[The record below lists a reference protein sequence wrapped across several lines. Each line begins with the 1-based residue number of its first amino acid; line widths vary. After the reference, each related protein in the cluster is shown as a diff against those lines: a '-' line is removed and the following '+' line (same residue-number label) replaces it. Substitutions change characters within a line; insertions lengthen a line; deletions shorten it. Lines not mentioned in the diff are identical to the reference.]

1 MLVIQNENYILL
13 VYFIPL
19 VVFIVGIFIVRAK
32 EIGEKINATQKFFII
47 PALGH
52 YLKTSFEVYAVMIL
66 LMPLLAWSMN
76 HVLKE
81 SMIQL
86 RQQGWK
92 VEEKKSFVESRPGK
106 RPYQMLKRDVQ
117 VVLYPLHRQ
126 KQELFCRVE
135 YDSQQDT
142 IREMCSK
149 DENILE
155 SIVAD

>member
-1 MLVIQNENYILL
+1 M
-13 VYFIPL
+13 
-19 VVFIVGIFIVRAK
+19 
-32 EIGEKINATQKFFII
+32 KISLIT
-47 PALGH
+47 L
-52 YLKTSFEVYAVMIL
+52 VMIS
-66 LMPLLAWSMN
+66 LMPLQAWSMN

-117 VVLYPLHRQ
+117 VVLYRLHREQ
-126 KQELFCRVE
+126 QELFCRVE

-142 IREMCSK
+142 ISEMCSK
-149 DENILE
+149 DEKSLE
-155 SIVAD
+155 SIITE

>member
-1 MLVIQNENYILL
+1 M
-13 VYFIPL
+13 
-19 VVFIVGIFIVRAK
+19 
-32 EIGEKINATQKFFII
+32 KISLIT
-47 PALGH
+47 L
-52 YLKTSFEVYAVMIL
+52 VMIT
-66 LMPLLAWSMN
+66 LMHLQAWSMN
-76 HVLKE
+76 QVSKE

-117 VVLYPLHRQ
+117 VVLYRLHRQ

-149 DENILE
+149 DENSLE
-155 SIVAD
+155 SIFAE

>member
-1 MLVIQNENYILL
+1 M
-13 VYFIPL
+13 
-19 VVFIVGIFIVRAK
+19 
-32 EIGEKINATQKFFII
+32 KISLFT
-47 PALGH
+47 LM
-52 YLKTSFEVYAVMIL
+52 MIS

-76 HVLKE
+76 QVLKE

-92 VEEKKSFVESRPGK
+92 VEEKTSFVERRPGK

-117 VVLYPLHRQ
+117 VVLYRLHRQ
-126 KQELFCRVE
+126 EKELFCRVE

-149 DENILE
+149 DEKSLE
-155 SIVAD
+155 SIVAE

>member
-1 MLVIQNENYILL
+1 M
-13 VYFIPL
+13 
-19 VVFIVGIFIVRAK
+19 
-32 EIGEKINATQKFFII
+32 KISLIT
-47 PALGH
+47 LM
-52 YLKTSFEVYAVMIL
+52 MIS

-81 SMIQL
+81 SMIQF
-86 RQQGWK
+86 RQQWWR

-117 VVLYPLHRQ
+117 VVLYRLHRQ
-126 KQELFCRVE
+126 QQELFCRVE

-155 SIVAD
+155 SIFAD

>member
-1 MLVIQNENYILL
+1 M
-13 VYFIPL
+13 
-19 VVFIVGIFIVRAK
+19 
-32 EIGEKINATQKFFII
+32 KISQITMM
-47 PALGH
+47 
-52 YLKTSFEVYAVMIL
+52 MIS

-76 HVLKE
+76 QVSKE
-81 SMIQL
+81 TMIQF

-117 VVLYPLHRQ
+117 VVLYRLHRQ
-126 KQELFCRVE
+126 EQELFCRVE

-155 SIVAD
+155 SIFAD

>member
-1 MLVIQNENYILL
+1 M
-13 VYFIPL
+13 
-19 VVFIVGIFIVRAK
+19 
-32 EIGEKINATQKFFII
+32 KISLIT
-47 PALGH
+47 L
-52 YLKTSFEVYAVMIL
+52 VMIS

-76 HVLKE
+76 QVSKE

-106 RPYQMLKRDVQ
+106 RSYQMLKRDVQ
-117 VVLYPLHRQ
+117 VVLYHLHRQ
-126 KQELFCRVE
+126 QQELFCRVE

-149 DENILE
+149 DENHLE
-155 SIVAD
+155 SIFAD

>member
-1 MLVIQNENYILL
+1 M
-13 VYFIPL
+13 
-19 VVFIVGIFIVRAK
+19 
-32 EIGEKINATQKFFII
+32 KISLIT
-47 PALGH
+47 L
-52 YLKTSFEVYAVMIL
+52 VMIS

-76 HVLKE
+76 QIPKE
-81 SMIQL
+81 SLIQF

-117 VVLYPLHRQ
+117 VVLYRLHRQ
-126 KQELFCRVE
+126 EQELFCRVE

-155 SIVAD
+155 SIFAD

>member
-1 MLVIQNENYILL
+1 M
-13 VYFIPL
+13 
-19 VVFIVGIFIVRAK
+19 
-32 EIGEKINATQKFFII
+32 KISLIT
-47 PALGH
+47 L
-52 YLKTSFEVYAVMIL
+52 VMIF

-76 HVLKE
+76 QVLKE

-92 VEEKKSFVESRPGK
+92 VEEKKNFVLSRLGK

-117 VVLYPLHRQ
+117 VVLYRLHRQ
-126 KQELFCRVE
+126 QQELFCRVE

-149 DENILE
+149 DEKSLE
-155 SIVAD
+155 SIVAE

>member
-1 MLVIQNENYILL
+1 M
-13 VYFIPL
+13 
-19 VVFIVGIFIVRAK
+19 
-32 EIGEKINATQKFFII
+32 KISLFT
-47 PALGH
+47 LM
-52 YLKTSFEVYAVMIL
+52 MIS

-76 HVLKE
+76 QVLKE

-92 VEEKKSFVESRPGK
+92 IEEMKSFVERRPGK

-117 VVLYPLHRQ
+117 VVLYRLHRQ
-126 KQELFCRVE
+126 EQELFCRVE

-149 DENILE
+149 DEKSLE
-155 SIVAD
+155 SIVAE

>member
-1 MLVIQNENYILL
+1 MKNSLITLM
-13 VYFIPL
+13 
-19 VVFIVGIFIVRAK
+19 
-32 EIGEKINATQKFFII
+32 
-47 PALGH
+47 
-52 YLKTSFEVYAVMIL
+52 MIY

-76 HVLKE
+76 QVLKE

-117 VVLYPLHRQ
+117 VVLYRLHRQ
-126 KQELFCRVE
+126 QQELFCRVE
-135 YDSQQDT
+135 DDSQQDT

-149 DENILE
+149 DENRLE
-155 SIVAD
+155 SIVAE

>member
-1 MLVIQNENYILL
+1 MKILL
-13 VYFIPL
+13 ITL
-19 VVFIVGIFIVRAK
+19 
-32 EIGEKINATQKFFII
+32 
-47 PALGH
+47 
-52 YLKTSFEVYAVMIL
+52 VMIS

-86 RQQGWK
+86 SQQGWK

-106 RPYQMLKRDVQ
+106 RPYHMLKRDVQ
-117 VVLYPLHRQ
+117 VVLYRLHRQ
-126 KQELFCRVE
+126 QMDLFCRVE

-149 DENILE
+149 DENRLE
-155 SIVAD
+155 SIVAE

>member
-1 MLVIQNENYILL
+1 M
-13 VYFIPL
+13 
-19 VVFIVGIFIVRAK
+19 
-32 EIGEKINATQKFFII
+32 KISLIT
-47 PALGH
+47 LM
-52 YLKTSFEVYAVMIL
+52 MIS

-76 HVLKE
+76 QVSKE
-81 SMIQL
+81 TMIQF

-117 VVLYPLHRQ
+117 VVLYHLHRQ
-126 KQELFCRVE
+126 EQELFCRVE

-149 DENILE
+149 DENRLE
-155 SIVAD
+155 FIVAE